1 MTPDITTE
9 EPTMRILFTSTAG
22 LGHVHPLLPFIRAA
36 QARGHEARLAITVE
50 AQPAATRFGVQLV
63 PTAAPSP
70 ADSGAF
76 WGALPDQDDQ
86 DSYVIGRWFG
96 GLVARATLPA
106 IHAEVEEWQPDL
118 VVSEAGEVA
127 GALCAEAAGIPHV
140 TVGVTALAT
149 EGYTSQRL
157 IDEVNEG
164 RRMLGL
170 ADTDQPPW
178 LRSTTRYVTAV
189 PRVLWGSPDE
199 APADTVVLRHDD
211 PEGPVP
217 VAVPQPRDGGRRPT
231 VYATLGTA
239 APGFHLAG
247 PAFAA
252 VLAGL
257 GQLDVDVL
265 FTVGSFDVAS
275 LGPVPAN
282 VKVESY
288 VPQSVAMACDAVV
301 THGGSGTTIAALT
314 RGLPQ
319 VVVPLFA
326 DQPHNAERIAAEGI
340 GLAVDVRS
348 AAETL
353 APAVRRVL
361 DEPSFGSRAR
371 EVAADL
377 AGLPSADQV
386 LAELLPV
393 AVH

>member
-1 MTPDITTE
+1 V
-9 EPTMRILFTSTAG
+9 RILFTSTAG
-22 LGHVHPLLPFIRAA
+22 LGHVHPLLPFIRSA

-50 AQPAATRFGVQLV
+50 AQPAATGFGVQLV
-63 PTAAPSP
+63 PTAAPAP
-70 ADSGAF
+70 ADAGAF
-76 WGALPDQDDQ
+76 WGALDQQDDV
-86 DSYVIGRWFG
+86 DAYVIGRWFG
-96 GLVARATLPA
+96 GLVTRAALPA
-106 IHAEVEEWQPDL
+106 IHAEVEQWRPEL

-149 EGYTSQRL
+149 AGYTSQTL

-164 RRMLGL
+164 RRLLGL
-170 ADTDQPPW
+170 ADTDEAPW
-178 LRSTTRYVTAV
+178 LRSTTRYVTAI
-189 PRVLWGSPDE
+189 PRLLWGSPDE
-199 APADTVVLRHDD
+199 APADTIVLRHED
-211 PEGPVP
+211 PEGPVAT
-217 VAVPQPRDGGRRPT
+217 AVPRPRAPGRRPT
-231 VYATLGTA
+231 VYATLGSA
-239 APGFHLAG
+239 AAGVGFAG

-257 GQLDVDVL
+257 GQLDADVL
-265 FTVGSFDVAS
+265 FTVGSLDLSS
-275 LGPVPAN
+275 LGTVPAN

-301 THGGSGTTIAALT
+301 THGGSGTTMAALT

-348 AAETL
+348 ASTDL

-361 DEPSFGSRAR
+361 DERSFADRAR
-371 EVAADL
+371 VAAADL
-377 AGLPSADQV
+377 AGLPSADEV
-386 LAELLPV
+386 LAELLPA

>member
-1 MTPDITTE
+1 
-9 EPTMRILFTSTAG
+9 MRILFTSTAG
-22 LGHVHPLLPFIRAA
+22 LGHVHPLLPFVRAA

-50 AQPAATRFGVQLV
+50 AQPAATGFGVQLV

-70 ADSGAF
+70 ADAGAF
-76 WGALPDQDDQ
+76 WGALDHQDDQ

-96 GLVARATLPA
+96 GLVTRAALPA
-106 IHAEVEEWQPDL
+106 IHAEVEEWRPEL
-118 VVSEAGEVA
+118 VISEAAEVA

-140 TVGVTALAT
+140 TVGVTALASV
-149 EGYTSQRL
+149 GYTSQTL
-157 IDEVNEG
+157 IDEVNQG
-164 RRMLGL
+164 RRLLGL
-170 ADTDQPPW
+170 ADTDEAPW
-178 LRSTTRYVTAV
+178 QRSTTRYVTAV

-199 APADTVVLRHDD
+199 APADTIVLRHDD

-217 VAVPQPRDGGRRPT
+217 VSVPRPRAAGARPT
-231 VYATLGTA
+231 VYATLGSA

-247 PAFAA
+247 PSA
-252 VLAGL
+252 
-257 GQLDVDVL
+257 
-265 FTVGSFDVAS
+265 
-275 LGPVPAN
+275 
-282 VKVESY
+282 
-288 VPQSVAMACDAVV
+288 
-301 THGGSGTTIAALT
+301 GTTIAALT

-348 AAETL
+348 AAATL

-361 DEPSFGSRAR
+361 DEPSFGARAR
-371 EVAADL
+371 EAAAEL
-377 AGLPSADQV
+377 AGLPSADEV

>member
-1 MTPDITTE
+1 
-9 EPTMRILFTSTAG
+9 MRILFTSTAG
-22 LGHVHPLLPFIRAA
+22 LGHVHPLLPFVRAA

-50 AQPAATRFGVQLV
+50 AQPAATGFGVQLV

-70 ADSGAF
+70 ADAGAF
-76 WGALPDQDDQ
+76 WGALDQQDDQ

-96 GLVARATLPA
+96 GLVTRAALPA
-106 IHAEVEEWQPDL
+106 IHAEVEEWRPDL
-118 VVSEAGEVA
+118 VISEAAEVA

-140 TVGVTALAT
+140 TVGVTALASV
-149 EGYTSQRL
+149 GYTSQTL
-157 IDEVNEG
+157 IDEVNQG
-164 RRMLGL
+164 RRLLGL
-170 ADTDQPPW
+170 ADTDEAPW
-178 LRSTTRYVTAV
+178 QRSTTRYVTAV

-199 APADTVVLRHDD
+199 APADTIVLRHDD

-217 VAVPQPRDGGRRPT
+217 VSVPQPRAAGARPT
-231 VYATLGTA
+231 VYATLGSA

-257 GQLDVDVL
+257 GQLDADVL
-265 FTVGSFDVAS
+265 FTVGSFDVAA

-348 AAETL
+348 AAATL

-361 DEPSFGSRAR
+361 DEPSFAARAR
-371 EVAADL
+371 EAAAEL
-377 AGLPSADQV
+377 AGLPSADEV

>member
-1 MTPDITTE
+1 M
-9 EPTMRILFTSTAG
+9 
-22 LGHVHPLLPFIRAA
+22 
-36 QARGHEARLAITVE
+36 
-50 AQPAATRFGVQLV
+50 
-63 PTAAPSP
+63 
-70 ADSGAF
+70 
-76 WGALPDQDDQ
+76 
-86 DSYVIGRWFG
+86 
-96 GLVARATLPA
+96 
-106 IHAEVEEWQPDL
+106 
-118 VVSEAGEVA
+118 
-127 GALCAEAAGIPHV
+127 
-140 TVGVTALAT
+140 
-149 EGYTSQRL
+149 GYTSQTL
-157 IDEVNEG
+157 IDEVNQG
-164 RRMLGL
+164 RRLLGL
-170 ADTDQPPW
+170 ADTDEAPW
-178 LRSTTRYVTAV
+178 QRSTTRYVTAV

-199 APADTVVLRHDD
+199 APADTIVLRHDD

-217 VAVPQPRDGGRRPT
+217 VSVPQPRAAGARPT
-231 VYATLGTA
+231 VYATLGSA

-257 GQLDVDVL
+257 GQLDADVL
-265 FTVGSFDVAS
+265 FTVGSFDVAA

-361 DEPSFGSRAR
+361 DEPSFAARAR
-371 EVAADL
+371 EAATEL
-377 AGLPSADQV
+377 AGLPSADEV